1 MKLIL
6 LLIGFAAVAV
16 QGQDDNCPS
25 MKSRKHAKSGDLYCC
40 DSTIKTVI
48 KRGIRTLS
56 YFGDDGPQ
64 TLGPIVQGLSTYV
77 QRHYGVAYEIVLAP
91 KGFILNSNYNGSSVC
106 KFETN
111 SYTMAVYETPE
122 HYDVN
127 GPGEAY
133 YYHFAANDKLRIPSV
148 SSHLK
153 KFSGLVNTVTERDVL
168 RN

>member
-1 MKLIL
+1 
-6 LLIGFAAVAV
+6 
-16 QGQDDNCPS
+16 

-122 HYDVN
+122 HVSYSKKDVKSENILITFQYDVN